1 MKELKINDGI
11 TNFSNMATLVS
22 MPVKTSI
29 EIIKKHYEINIQKV
43 N

>member
-11 TNFSNMATLVS
+11 TNFSNGNTWVS

-29 EIIKKHYEINIQKV
+29 EIIK
-43 N
+43 